1 MRKSASLCGGTIEA
15 LMSDQGSRGQ
25 ESSLLAKVLI
35 VIEVGR
41 VLTSML
47 VSYQVQYWGWHY
59 EVLVNVD
66 VRVGLS

>member
-1 MRKSASLCGGTIEA
+1 
-15 LMSDQGSRGQ
+15 MSDQGSRGQ

-41 VLTSML
+41 VLTSKL
-47 VSYQVQYWGWHY
+47 VSYQEQYRGWHY